1 MRILEPVNRTRNEE
15 LRRNHQMR
23 KLTLLGIATLFMLL
37 LTQAATA
44 QVPTSYKLCNKGKIE
59 VRYATAIRSGNSLFG
74 YSWNL
79 IGWYP
84 ILPGKCDDAY
94 HGSDKDPDEPI
105 YVAIAFKD
113 STGVWGAA
121 TFPKLHGET
130 TIGCVATFL
139 RDCVHTESGKSDI
152 DTKLCVAEHNFKYH
166 LNGNINLPCES
177 GYFPFKAAL
186 YLEPV
191 EWQCSKMPGQPTYCS
206 GGAYS
211 FDFAPD
217 DNSRA
222 VAAGPSGSGN
232 AFASSNS
239 ASASASDS
247 SGPSIGTA
255 LGVLGLLAI
264 GGAIL
269 ADAGTPPKPFESG
282 TLTASLLGKKIARWA
297 DTDSAWYYED
307 GRQVNT
313 AFELSGKKVSWLM
326 DAPEQRPTSDSEVD
340 APFMALRRTLG
351 KLQLN
356 RTLGLDE
363 TGRFVYSYSVK
374 GLKYT
379 TATNLSAMD
388 YGKAKYWPAP
398 NTISVFPTFEIP
410 CRELHCVATMYE
422 GKIELKDSLL
432 IFFVEGDDKAVWE
445 PLMKLAD
452 LYPAQPTV
460 AVR

>member
-1 MRILEPVNRTRNEE
+1 
-15 LRRNHQMR
+15 MR

-37 LTQAATA
+37 LTQAASA
-44 QVPTSYKLCNKGKIE
+44 VPTSYKLCNKGKIE

-152 DTKLCVAEHNFKYH
+152 DTKLCVAKDSFKYH

-217 DNSRA
+217 DDSRA

-232 AFASSNS
+232 APASSNS

-255 LGVLGLLAI
+255 LAVLGALAV
-264 GGAIL
+264 GAAIA
-269 ADAGTPPKPFESG
+269 ADSGTPPKPFESG
-282 TLTASLLGKKIARWA
+282 TLNAVLLEDKIVRRSGSDKWYFA
-297 DTDSAWYYED
+297 DGSPVPAFYHLE
-307 GRQVNT
+307 GR
-313 AFELSGKKVSWLM
+313 AKSYLL
-326 DAPEQRPTSDSEVD
+326 DAPLQRSVSDPGVVE
-340 APFMALRRTLG
+340 AKKALQQGLG
-351 KLQLN
+351 DWSGNGHIELLPV
-356 RTLGLDE
+356 
-363 TGRFVYSYSVK
+363 GRLYYSYVK
-374 GLKYT
+374 NPQHDLHRQT
-379 TATNLSAMD
+379 VNLVSLDFTRASQEHNAS
-388 YGKAKYWPAP
+388 GQTWLR
-398 NTISVFPTFEIP
+398 IP
-410 CRELHCVATMYE
+410 CKGNQACDIGIDQDSTEHFSNEEIYDGFYLYFTGTQNAE
-422 GKIELKDSLL
+422 AIWNALLKLR
-432 IFFVEGDDKAVWE
+432 
-445 PLMKLAD
+445 D
-452 LYPAQPTV
+452 LYPAEPAVV
-460 AVR
+460 AR